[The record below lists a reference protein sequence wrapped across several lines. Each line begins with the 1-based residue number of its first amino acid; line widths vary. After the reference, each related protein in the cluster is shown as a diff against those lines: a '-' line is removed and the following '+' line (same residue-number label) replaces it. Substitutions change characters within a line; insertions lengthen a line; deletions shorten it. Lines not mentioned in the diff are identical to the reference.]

1 LTAAK
6 KNLGQINRRVKGVL
20 ALEQSVLQP
29 ELIGAKPLNESIGER
44 KMVVCPNCGSKIQA
58 RKVLVLNNVIPITC
72 PVCSSKLQ
80 VENKVF
86 FSAIGG
92 VGAAVVVVFGL
103 LLRLFFKTLS
113 VAYLGLLTA
122 VFVAV
127 LLVAAFLMLRFVK
140 LKVELPNYA

>member
-1 LTAAK
+1 
-6 KNLGQINRRVKGVL
+6 
-20 ALEQSVLQP
+20 
-29 ELIGAKPLNESIGER
+29 
-44 KMVVCPNCGSKIQA
+44 MVVCPNCGSKIQA

-86 FSAIGG
+86 FNGIGV

-122 VFVAV
+122 VFAVV
-127 LLVAAFLMLRFVK
+127 LLVAVFLMVSLVK
-140 LKVELPNYA
+140 LKMEQPPNYA